1 MGEVEPNELVLEDV
15 MEKNIELIEQLK
27 KYNKSF
33 VWLRYF
39 TVLMLVLACI
49 MTLRVMGLI

>member
-15 MEKNIELIEQLK
+15 MEKNIELIDQLK

-33 VWLRYF
+33 VWMKYF
-39 TVLMLVLACI
+39 TVFMLVIACI